1 MLKNN
6 SIHIRI
12 CWLWVACLLLM
23 TTSSQAADNVLE
35 KIEFKSPKKNS
46 TQLDFISQAPPNFEI
61 IENLKKKIYI
71 IKFRDTNLGDIHE
84 LVVFQN
90 SILDGFRIKQIE
102 ENEFWVLIKAGYDDL
117 KVKIGKRKVDS
128 KTLSISFYRLVK
140 KESDL
145 AGIEITAVQRELS
158 PRSEAIIVYSKKP
171 IQYDVSRD
179 RSKPGKF
186 MKVRLL
192 NARLAK
198 FLIVPD
204 AETDILQSLKFEKRG
219 KYLNMMLAPKKY
231 VLNISVT
238 KGQSPIRLI
247 LKVSEDKRELVTDA
261 DINEE
266 EIEKKKEEENKEKLE
281 KEQFMTQLFD
291 EAEKFYKLGRFE
303 NAALMFKNIFNYS
316 PYSDIGIRAR
326 FRSADSFYQYQKKEK
341 EKNGEHFVIK
351 EYKSAINDSIVADK
365 GYENIPRAYYNI
377 GLNYLALKFYED
389 AYNQFEIILK
399 KYPESPFSKRSVFHQ
414 GVIHLNM
421 ERYEKAIES
430 LQKFVEENIQSRRI
444 HAAYYKIGESQ
455 FQLKQYKE
463 AKKNFDRAWSLNAEY
478 MMKDAELMFHMGEA
492 YFENQD
498 YNTARSLYEKL
509 IDLYPRETFSNLVA
523 IRIGDFLREEDK
535 DDNAIKAYEKAI
547 NEYPKE
553 LSLIGKMRI
562 ANILAEKPT
571 EAEYKKALA
580 IYDMIITKYFNSDQL
595 EEAMLRKALTLSLF
609 HHYPE
614 AVAELEG
621 FCREF
626 PKNIYVKNNIIHD
639 RILETIT
646 SYIEHYYNRG
656 AYLDV
661 LGVFEQFEKKYYRR
675 PQYSACFPRKSNQNL
690 KQAAKE
696 LVKKAPLFE
705 IADAYYRLGLYD
717 KALQYYEI
725 ILKEPENPLSSLVF
739 FNKGKIFDSKEEP
752 EKAQQIFMEF
762 ISQYPEHVFT
772 PQVKKTLGD
781 SYFKVHKSDRVSRAI
796 RIYKQTIRDYEDS
809 DNVLEREIIP
819 SCWFALGTL
828 YQGIG
833 RYDDSIGAYRN
844 VLRSYEHPLQS
855 EFVDEIVVETYF
867 ILGNLYRELNQLPE
881 AMETYNEAIRLFPKS
896 EKTPWAKYHKG
907 EIFVKYNQKDKALLI
922 FEDLMKE
929 AKDHP
934 DALWGPMAREIH
946 RSILN
951 ELKFDKYL
959 KRSPEKAEG

>member
-1 MLKNN
+1 MLKKNITKIRIRWFCIACLFLVST
-6 SIHIRI
+6 SIH
-12 CWLWVACLLLM
+12 
-23 TTSSQAADNVLE
+23 AAENVLE
-35 KIEFKSPKKNS
+35 KIEFVSKKQAS
-46 TQLDFISQAPPNFEI
+46 TQIDFTSQDPPNFEI
-61 IENLKKKIYI
+61 IENLNKKIYI
-71 IKFRDTNLGDIHE
+71 IKFRNTSLGDIDE
-84 LVVFQN
+84 LVGFKN
-90 SILDGFRIKQIE
+90 SILEGFRVRKIE
-102 ENEFWVLIKAGYDDL
+102 ENEYWVMIKAKYEDL
-117 KVKIGKRKVDS
+117 KVKIGKRNFDS
-128 KTLSISFYRLVK
+128 KILSIRFIRPIK
-140 KESDL
+140 KGPEL
-145 AGIEITAVQRELS
+145 EGIEITSVQRELS
-158 PRSEAIIVYSKKP
+158 PRSESIIIYSKKP

-179 RSKPGKF
+179 RSKPGKL

-192 NARLAK
+192 NARLTK
-198 FLIVPD
+198 YLIVPD
-204 AETDILQSLKFEKRG
+204 AETDILQSLIFEKRG
-219 KYLNMMLAPKKY
+219 KYLNMILTPKKY
-231 VLNISVT
+231 VLSVT
-238 KGQSPIRLI
+238 VTKSQSPIRLI
-247 LKVSEDKRELVTDA
+247 FKVSEDKTELVAGA

-281 KEQFMTQLFD
+281 KEQFMTNLFD

-303 NAALMFKNIFNYS
+303 NAGLMFKNIFNYS
-316 PYSDIGIRAR
+316 PDSEIGIRAR
-326 FRSADSFYQYQKKEK
+326 FRSADSFYQYQKKAK

-351 EYKSAINDSIVADK
+351 EYKSSINAAIVADI

-377 GLNYLALKFYED
+377 GRNYLALKFYED

-399 KYPESPFSKRSVFHQ
+399 KYPESPFSKNSVFHQ

-421 ERYEKAIES
+421 ERYEKAIEA
-430 LQKFVEENIQSRRI
+430 LEKFVEENTQSNRI

-463 AKKNFDRAWSLNAEY
+463 AKKNFDKAWSLDAAY

-509 IDLYPRETFSNLVA
+509 IDLYPKETFSNLVA

-535 DDNAIKAYEKAI
+535 DDDAIKAYEKAI

-562 ANILAEKPT
+562 ANILAEKPS
-571 EAEYKKALA
+571 EADYKKALA
-580 IYDMIITKYFNSDQL
+580 IYDMIITRYFNSDQL

-609 HHYPE
+609 HHYPD
-614 AVAELEG
+614 AVSKLED

-626 PKNIYVKNNIIHD
+626 PKNIYVKNKIIHD
-639 RILETIT
+639 RISETIT

-656 AYLDV
+656 EYLDV
-661 LGVFEQFEKKYYRR
+661 LGVFEQYERKYYRR
-675 PQYSACFPRKSNQNL
+675 PQYSACFPRKSNEDL

-717 KALQYYEI
+717 KALQYYDI
-725 ILKEPENPLSSLVF
+725 ILTEPENPLSSLVL
-739 FNKGKIFDSKEEP
+739 FNKGKIFDSKEQP

-762 ISQYPEHVFT
+762 ISQYPEHIFT

-809 DNVLEREIIP
+809 DNILEREIIP
-819 SCWFALGTL
+819 SCWFALGNL

-855 EFVDEIVVETYF
+855 KNVDEIIVETYF
-867 ILGNLYRELNQLPE
+867 IMGNLYRELNQLPE
-881 AMETYNEAIRLFPKS
+881 AMETYNEAIRLFPDS

-907 EIFVKYNQKDKALLI
+907 EIFVKYEQKDKALLI

-929 AKDHP
+929 AKNHP

-959 KRSPEKAEG
+959 ERSPREAGG